1 MIEGE
6 WHAFYSNEAINFE
19 KSRRITSKG
28 SVNNST
34 LTNIYRLKGS
44 DKLVEVT
51 CVFRV
56 DEFPNAELHSYYKWE
71 DKEYLGIV
79 DAWVKVGEVI

>member
-1 MIEGE
+1 MSKEG
-6 WHAFYSNEAINFE
+6 WYAFYSEEAVKLQKNLNEDSN
-19 KSRRITSKG
+19 SR
-28 SVNNST
+28 T
-34 LTNIYRLKGS
+34 LTNFYRLKGS

-56 DEFPNAELHSYYKWE
+56 GEYPKPELYPYNFD

-79 DAWVKVGEVI
+79 DAWIKVGKVY

>member
-1 MIEGE
+1 MSKEG
-6 WHAFYSNEAINFE
+6 WYAFYSEEAIELQKKLNE
-19 KSRRITSKG
+19 DSNSR
-28 SVNNST
+28 V
-34 LTNIYRLKGS
+34 LTNFYRLKGS

-56 DEFPNAELHSYYKWE
+56 DEYDKPELYPYNFD

-79 DAWVKVGEVI
+79 DAWIKVGKVY

>member
-6 WHAFYSNEAINFE
+6 WHAFYSKEAIELQKRLN
-19 KSRRITSKG
+19 KKNSNRI
-28 SVNNST
+28 T
-34 LTNIYRLKGS
+34 LTNFYRLKGS

-51 CVFRV
+51 CVFSV
-56 DEFPNAELHSYYKWE
+56 DEFPKPELYSYNFD

-79 DAWVKVGEVI
+79 DAWVKVGKVY